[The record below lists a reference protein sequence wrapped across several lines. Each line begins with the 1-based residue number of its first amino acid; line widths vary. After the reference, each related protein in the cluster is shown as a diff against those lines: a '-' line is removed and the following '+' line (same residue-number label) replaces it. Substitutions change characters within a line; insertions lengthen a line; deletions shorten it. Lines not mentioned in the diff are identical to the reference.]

1 MDYGTATATT
11 TRSTMVQQPARIFP
25 FVRGYKSV
33 HIQKEFLKE
42 KLRVRERYWRP
53 AKDVL
58 ILPKED
64 KANNNADS
72 QCCWIIPDGVV
83 WRKFLPL
90 LTLLV
95 EQEVCRL
102 FLLESAVEWMDYRN
116 LSPCVTTEDGQCIPE
131 SSAMQ
136 ERFKIQKLLQTHS
149 ESVFPLCDLSIRDE
163 ECDEWD
169 LLGYSEMSIAERSRH
184 ALVRAGR
191 ILQQQGSSSAEI
203 WLVSSDSE
211 FISQFPSEDGVQ
223 IMAIEQLVDSL
234 AKRNLAVGDETIEKI
249 RLLKDRCEEEYR
261 RRNAARITKGQ
272 DSAQKYLSKD
282 QIQDGLRNGL
292 LVKGRLNV
300 TTENPKEATVS
311 VSSGETYFINQ
322 QLGHFNRA
330 FHQDIVVLQPLPRSE
345 WGHPVG
351 RRRLVHHR
359 DDDDENNNSAVAE
372 ADVLQAVPSARVVA
386 IVSPSRRQFVA
397 TMIDAPGSEESACL
411 VIPRDIR
418 IPRIRIQT
426 NGWRNFVNQRLLVQV
441 DGWEPTSNYPQGRCI
456 QILGLIADLETEI
469 ACLLHENEVFLDPF
483 SAASQTCLP
492 KEGPQWQI
500 PQEEIEKRRDLRTCC
515 QIFSVDPPGCQ
526 DIDDTMHARGKYA
539 IRLVDYV
546 TDSL

>member
-1 MDYGTATATT
+1 
-11 TRSTMVQQPARIFP
+11 MVQQPARIFP
-25 FVRGYKSV
+25 FVRDYNSV

-42 KLRVRERYWRP
+42 KLRVRERYWRK

-58 ILPKED
+58 ILPKQD
-64 KANNNADS
+64 QANTNADS
-72 QCCWIIPDGVV
+72 QCSCWIIPDGVI

-90 LTLLV
+90 LTLFV
-95 EQEVCRL
+95 EQDVCRL

-136 ERFKIQKLLQTHS
+136 ERHKIQKLIQTHS
-149 ESVFPLCDLSIRDE
+149 ESVFPLCDLSIREE

-184 ALVRAGR
+184 ALLRAGR
-191 ILQQQGSSSAEI
+191 ILQQQCCSSSSAEI
-203 WLVSSDSE
+203 YLVSSDSG
-211 FISQFPSEDGVQ
+211 FIAQFPPEDGVQ
-223 IMAIEQLVDSL
+223 LMTIEQLVDSL
-234 AKRNLAVGDETIEKI
+234 VKRNLAGRDDETIEKI

-261 RRNAARITKGQ
+261 RRNAARSTKGQ
-272 DSAQKYLSKD
+272 DSAQKYLSED
-282 QIQDGLRNGL
+282 QIQNGLRNGM
-292 LVKGRLNV
+292 LVKGRLSV

-311 VSSGETYFINQ
+311 VSGGETYFINQ

-330 FHQDIVVLQPLPRSE
+330 FHQDIVVLQTLPQSE

-359 DDDDENNNSAVAE
+359 DDDDENNNNNNPAVAE
-372 ADVLQAVPSARVVA
+372 ADVSPAVPSARVVA
-386 IVSPSRRQFVA
+386 IASPSRRQFVA
-397 TMIDAPGSEESACL
+397 TMIDLPGSEESACL

-418 IPRIRIQT
+418 IPKIRIQT
-426 NGWRNFVNQRLLVQV
+426 NAWRNFVNQRLLVQV

-456 QILGLIADLETEI
+456 EILGPIADLETEI
-469 ACLLHENEVFLDPF
+469 ACLLHENEVFLDAF
-483 SAASQTCLP
+483 SAASQACLP

-500 PQEEIEKRRDLRTCC
+500 PQQEIEKRRDLRTSCR
-515 QIFSVDPPGCQ
+515 IFSVDPPACQ
-526 DIDDTMHARGKYA
+526 DIDDTMHARGKLYA
-539 IRLVDYV
+539 SRCAWNR
-546 TDSL
+546 